1 MSRETL
7 DTLDRAIVDILAR
20 DARISNRQIAADLG
34 VTEGTVR
41 ARIKRLQQ
49 ENLIRFTVVTDFRLA
64 GSPRLVMIG
73 IHAEPASVRAL
84 AASISAMPE
93 IGCVILMLGRYNIMA
108 MGLFTDLEDV
118 VDIANNRILA
128 MEGVRHVETSIAVRS
143 LKYDARMAKITK
155 DFDP

>member
-1 MSRETL
+1 MKSGGL
-7 DTLDRAIVDILAR
+7 DSLDQSIVDILTR

-64 GSPRLVMIG
+64 GSPRLVMMG
-73 IHAEPASVRAL
+73 IHAEPAAVRRL
-84 AASISAMPE
+84 AAAISAMPE
-93 IGCVILMLGRYNIMA
+93 INCVIIMLGRYNILA

-118 VDIANNRILA
+118 VRVANNRILS
-128 MEGVRHVETSIAVRS
+128 MDGVHHVETSIAVRS
-143 LKYDARMAKITK
+143 LKYEASMARITR
-155 DFDP
+155 DSA

>member
-1 MSRETL
+1 MSRERL
-7 DTLDRAIVDILAR
+7 DGLDRSIVDILAR

-73 IHAEPASVRAL
+73 IHAEPASVRTLVPAI
-84 AASISAMPE
+84 AGMSE
-93 IGCVILMLGRYNIMA
+93 IGCVIVMLGRYNIMA

-155 DFDP
+155 EFES